1 MINKNNWKL
10 TKKYLE
16 YRSSVDQLCIG
27 SLEKEKVHLRYLL
40 EWMQQNPFLK
50 ASAVRPT
57 FPELLKSKRM
67 DGDQKSLSPGYMKK
81 VLATTRRFFS
91 WLIDNQEGYKSIK
104 NVWIETIKVKRLAEI
119 PKQREAVSLE
129 EILTIA
135 HAPVNN
141 LEEERIRASAV
152 FLFLSGMRISAFIS
166 LPLLAVDIQNR
177 EVKQFPNLGV
187 RTKNGKYAITNL
199 LPIPELLKVVEDWDK
214 KIRAILPPEGFWFA
228 PFSPETC
235 EIDPSVIE
243 IGLHRE
249 SIARKNLT
257 AWMKKNN
264 LKYHSPHKFRHGHIQ
279 YGLAHSTSHADYK
292 AVSMNVMHSSIQ
304 ITDQFYSNITDN
316 EIKRRI
322 QSFGN
327 EKPPTSEGG

>member
-1 MINKNNWKL
+1 MINKNNWRL

-16 YRSSVDQLCIG
+16 YRSSMDQLCLG
-27 SLEKEKVHLRYLL
+27 SLEQEKVYLRYLL
-40 EWMQQNPFLK
+40 EWAQEKPLLK
-50 ASAVRPT
+50 APSFRPT
-57 FPELLKSKRM
+57 FPEFLKSNRM
-67 DGDQKSLSPGYMKK
+67 DEVHKSLSPGYMKK
-81 VLATTRRFFS
+81 VLATFRRFFS
-91 WLIDNQEGYKSIK
+91 WLIDNQDGYKSVK
-104 NVWIETIKVKRLAEI
+104 FSWIATIKVKRLSEI

-129 EILTIA
+129 EILVIA
-135 HAPVNN
+135 RTQVDN
-141 LEEERIRASAV
+141 LEEERIKAGAV

-166 LPLLAVDIQNR
+166 LPLLAVDIQSR
-177 EVKQFPNLGV
+177 EIKQFPNLGV

-199 LPIPELLKVVEDWDK
+199 LPIPELLEVVEAWDK

-235 EIDPSVIE
+235 EIDPSVKE

-249 SIARKNLT
+249 SLARKNLT
-257 AWMKKNN
+257 AWMKKNH

-304 ITDQFYSNITDN
+304 ITDQFYSNITDE

-322 QSFGN
+322 SSFD
-327 EKPPTSEGG
+327 